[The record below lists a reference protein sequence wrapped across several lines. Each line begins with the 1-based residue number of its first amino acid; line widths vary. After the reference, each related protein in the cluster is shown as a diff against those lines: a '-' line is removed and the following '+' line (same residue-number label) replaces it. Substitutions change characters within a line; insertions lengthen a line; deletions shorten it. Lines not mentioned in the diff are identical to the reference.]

1 MGGGADEAKARGV
14 SDGLFSLDV
23 GALDFSVSHSTRV
36 GCALSTD
43 ATLFELFADLPAQ
56 TNFLTQLIF
65 ALGVYG
71 PLIGFLISA
80 PKRTGSFF
88 GHVRPS
94 QAAIFLAIPLA
105 VALPGALIGALSG
118 YFDGARASFAAVALY
133 FVSNLVT
140 SGSEEFGWR
149 GFLYP
154 YFKEGGKSFWNASW
168 KSGLIWAVWHYPL
181 MLILYWGLGPA
192 ALVSTLAG
200 FTASIVAMA
209 YISNF
214 VYERTQS
221 IALCIL
227 LHALNNTISFTVAL
241 FFPLASY
248 GLLLGIAS
256 WVVVAILDK
265 ANQPQAKSAQG
276 T

>member
-1 MGGGADEAKARGV
+1 MKRRLAGYLAISFLWTWGGWISAYLISARAG
-14 SDGLFSLDV
+14 FS
-23 GALDFSVSHSTRV
+23 
-36 GCALSTD
+36 LSTD
-43 ATLFELFADLPAQ
+43 ATLFSLFTDFPVRTVFWA
-56 TNFLTQLIF
+56 QLIF

-71 PLIGFLISA
+71 PLIGFLIAA

-88 GHVRPS
+88 GHARPG
-94 QAAIFLAIPLA
+94 QAALFLAIPLA
-105 VALPGALIGALSG
+105 VALPGALISVLSG
-118 YFDGARASFAAVALY
+118 YFDGARASYAAVAIY

-140 SGSEEFGWR
+140 SGTEEFGWR

-154 YFKEGGKSFWNASW
+154 YLKEGGKSFWNTSW

-181 MLILYWGLGPA
+181 MFILYWGLGPA

-200 FTASIVAMA
+200 FTATIIAMA
-209 YISNF
+209 YISNYVF
-214 VYERTQS
+214 EKTGS
-221 IALCIL
+221 IALCML